1 MNRYKNTGRK
11 NISAAILAGTLCLAV
26 LTGCASSGQEAPG
39 NASQKGSENVP
50 ESVADTDTNAQALD
64 EGEARS
70 LGEFS
75 MQDITG
81 KTYTEEMFKDYDLT
95 MVNVF
100 ATWCS
105 PCIHEIP
112 DLEKLYQEMAD
123 QGVNLV
129 GIILDAADGNGGV
142 DTEAVEKAKLLA
154 EQTGASYP
162 FLIPDAGGLNGRLNG
177 IQAVPETFFVDRD
190 GRIIGETYT
199 GSNDLDGWRQVVE
212 TERSKRKGAQ
222 P

>member
-1 MNRYKNTGRK
+1 
-11 NISAAILAGTLCLAV
+11 
-26 LTGCASSGQEAPG
+26 
-39 NASQKGSENVP
+39 
-50 ESVADTDTNAQALD
+50 
-64 EGEARS
+64 
-70 LGEFS
+70 
-75 MQDITG
+75 
-81 KTYTEEMFKDYDLT
+81 MFKDYDLT

-212 TERSKRKGAQ
+212 TERSKWKGAQ